1 MTKAGWW
8 TSTRA
13 TWKALSLFTALLLGV
28 AAAGQIST
36 YPPSPENRPSTADL
50 LPAARL
56 ALYSGRAERAYRLV
70 LLAQP
75 EEGSS
80 ASWLDLCARV
90 YLALDRPMRMADCLA
105 SLGASDPR
113 ALKMAQA
120 VMQRLGPS
128 PPPAVLTVKPAS
140 IPPLDRSVARRVVGI
155 EPAPDGSVYLLTENA
170 LIRIDRTGRQLSST
184 PLARGKDMT
193 LDEEGKVVALG
204 ESQILWGDAAVPIPA
219 GLDKPVSVAASPEG
233 SLILL
238 DRGAKRLYRLD
249 RRGKVQGS
257 VALSL
262 RNPAWVRVDMAGR
275 IYIADKSTE
284 AVHVFR
290 ADMSPLRDIDPA
302 AEGHPVRRMEGMQ
315 VDFAGDVMLLDGRG
329 RRAVL
334 FSGDG
339 RYLSATGGATRVSAM
354 GWDGLDSVVVLDEK
368 SGAVGRIAL

>member
-1 MTKAGWW
+1 M
-8 TSTRA
+8 
-13 TWKALSLFTALLLGV
+13 

-36 YPPSPENRPSTADL
+36 YPPSPENRPSTGDL

-128 PPPAVLTVKPAS
+128 PPPAVLSVKPAS
-140 IPPLDRSVARRVVGI
+140 MPPFDRSVARRVVGI

-170 LIRIDRTGRQLSST
+170 LVRIDRTGRQLSST

-204 ESQILWGDAAVPIPA
+204 ESQILWGDAVVPIPS

-238 DRGAKRLYRLD
+238 DRGARRLYRLD
-249 RRGKVQGS
+249 RHGKVLGS

-290 ADMSPLRDIDPA
+290 ADMSPLRNIDPA
-302 AEGHPVRRMEGMQ
+302 AEGHPVRRMEGME
-315 VDFAGDVMLLDGRG
+315 VDFAGDVMLLDGRA

-339 RYLSATGGATRVSAM
+339 RYLSATGEAARVSAM

-368 SGAVGRIAL
+368 SGAVGRISL

>member
-1 MTKAGWW
+1 
-8 TSTRA
+8 
-13 TWKALSLFTALLLGV
+13 LGV
-28 AAAGQIST
+28 TAAGQIST
-36 YPPSPENRPSTADL
+36 YPPSPENRPPTEDL

-56 ALYSGRAERAYRLV
+56 ALYSGRAERAYRLM

-75 EEGSS
+75 EEGNST
-80 ASWLDLCARV
+80 SWLNLCARV

-128 PPPAVLTVKPAS
+128 PPSSVLTVKPAS

-155 EPAPDGSVYLLTENA
+155 EPAPDGSVYILTENA
-170 LIRIDRTGRQLSST
+170 LIRIDRTGQQRSLT
-184 PLARGKDMT
+184 PLAKGRDIT
-193 LDEEGKVVALG
+193 LDEERKVVALG
-204 ESQILWGDAAVPIPA
+204 ESQILWGDAVVPIPA

-238 DRGAKRLYRLD
+238 DRGARRLYRLD
-249 RRGKVQGS
+249 PHGKIQGS

-275 IYIADKSTE
+275 IYIADKSSE

-302 AEGHPVRRMEGMQ
+302 AEGHPVRRMEGME

-339 RYLSATGGATRVSAM
+339 RYLSATGEDARVTAM
-354 GWDGLDSVVVLDEK
+354 GWDGLDSVVVLDER
-368 SGAVGRIAL
+368 SGVMGRIAL